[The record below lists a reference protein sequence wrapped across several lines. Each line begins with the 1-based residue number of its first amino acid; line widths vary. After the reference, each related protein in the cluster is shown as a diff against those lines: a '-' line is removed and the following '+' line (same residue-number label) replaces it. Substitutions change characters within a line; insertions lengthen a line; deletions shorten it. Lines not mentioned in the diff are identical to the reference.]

1 MSWQLRSRSHETEGC
16 MGEPIYRW
24 VCTYCQVSDL
34 AESSEM
40 ARLAVDAHVSLFHT
54 PASERVR
61 AQPGSVGPILVEPGL
76 PSSDVRKHAREPIHE
91 PPADRSGKGAL
102 SRLLHG
108 LLRRP
113 PR

>member
-1 MSWQLRSRSHETEGC
+1 

-40 ARLAVDAHVSLFHT
+40 ARLAVDTHVSLFHT
-54 PASERVR
+54 PASERVW
-61 AQPGSVGPILVEPGL
+61 AQAGSVGPVLVEPGGC
-76 PSSDVRKHAREPIHE
+76 SSDVREHAQEPIHE
-91 PPADRSGKGAL
+91 PPASWPGKGAL
-102 SRLLHG
+102 SRLLYG
-108 LLRRP
+108 FLRRP